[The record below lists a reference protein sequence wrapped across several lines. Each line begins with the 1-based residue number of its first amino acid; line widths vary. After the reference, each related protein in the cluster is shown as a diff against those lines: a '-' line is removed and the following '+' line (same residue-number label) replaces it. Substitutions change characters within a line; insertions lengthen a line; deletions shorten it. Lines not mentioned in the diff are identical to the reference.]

1 MRAGQRRSRVAAAV
15 AVVAL
20 GVGAFGI
27 AGCGGDSADLPEGT
41 AARVGDTPITQA
53 ALDRQIE
60 QSVAAFESQG
70 QAAPAEDSEQYQ
82 QLVQQ
87 SMQTL
92 VQQKIITAEAAEC
105 GEPCKV
111 TKDEITEELQS
122 IIATEFN
129 DSQKEFNEFLDER
142 KLSRADARV
151 IVENSLLQQKLFDN
165 VTRGVRF
172 TEEDAKAYYEENSEQ
187 FSTPAGRKA
196 SHILVAT
203 KAEADAIRARV
214 NEGNF
219 AAIAREES
227 TDTGSATQGGDLGII
242 QKGQLVPE
250 FEKVAFA
257 LKDGEISAPV
267 ETQFGW
273 HIITVGLVPASTTP
287 FAEAKDGIMQSQLQQ
302 KRQETYS
309 EWAETALADWEER
322 TVYASD
328 DLKPPAETET
338 AAVEDAPAP

>member
-1 MRAGQRRSRVAAAV
+1 M
-15 AVVAL
+15 AL

-41 AARVGDTPITQA
+41 VARVGDAPITQV
-53 ALDRQIE
+53 ALDRQVE

-70 QAAPAEDSEQYQ
+70 QAAPAEDSEQYT

-92 VQQKIITAEAAEC
+92 VQQKIIAAEAAEC

-111 TKDEITEELQS
+111 TKDEVTEELQS
-122 IIATEFN
+122 IIASEFN
-129 DSQKEFNEFLDER
+129 DSQQEFNEFLEQR
-142 KLSRADARV
+142 KLTRAEARA
-151 IVENSLLQQKLFDN
+151 IVRNSLLQQRLFDN

-172 TEEDAKAYYEENSEQ
+172 GDEDAKAYYDENSEQ

-196 SHILVAT
+196 RHILVAT
-203 KAEADAIRARV
+203 KAEADAIRARL
-214 NEGNF
+214 NAGNF
-219 AAIAREES
+219 AAIARSES

-250 FEKVAFA
+250 FEKVAFE
-257 LKDGEISAPV
+257 LKDGEISVPV

-273 HIITVGLVPASTTP
+273 HIITVELVPASTTP

-309 EWAETALADWEER
+309 EWAETAIADWEDR
-322 TVYASD
+322 TVYARD
-328 DLKPPAETET
+328 DLKPPSETET
-338 AAVEDAPAP
+338 EAVEETPAP

>member
-1 MRAGQRRSRVAAAV
+1 
-15 AVVAL
+15 VAL
-20 GVGAFGI
+20 GVGAFVI
-27 AGCGGDSADLPEGT
+27 AGCGGDSADLPDGT
-41 AARVGDTPITQA
+41 VARVGDTPITQT
-53 ALDRQIE
+53 ALDRQVA

-70 QAAPAEDSEQYQ
+70 QVAPAEDSEQYR

-92 VQQKIITAEAAEC
+92 VQQKIIAAEAAKC

-111 TKDEITEELQS
+111 TKDEVTEELQS
-122 IIATEFN
+122 IIASEFN
-129 DSQKEFNEFLDER
+129 DSQKEFNEFLTQR
-142 KLSRADARV
+142 KLTRAEART

-172 TEEDAKAYYEENSEQ
+172 TEEDAKAYYDENSDQ
-187 FSTPAGRKA
+187 FSTPAGREA

-214 NEGNF
+214 TPENF

-227 TDTGSATQGGDLGII
+227 TDTGSAAQGGDLGII

-250 FEKVAFA
+250 FEKAAFQ
-257 LKDGEISAPV
+257 LKDGQISEPV

-273 HIITVGLVPASTTP
+273 HIITVQLVPASTTP
-287 FAEAKDGIMQSQLQQ
+287 FAEARDGIIQSQLQQ

-309 EWAETALADWEER
+309 TWAETAIADWEER

-328 DLKPPAETET
+328 DLKPPAETQATEET
-338 AAVEDAPAP
+338 PAP